1 MTKFA
6 TVNHD
11 FHHDWT
17 KAFGVHRTEQES
29 LTKLRGCGVTETRQ
43 CCILWALHRHV
54 KVIGCTLGTAAPD

>member
-29 LTKLRGCGVTETRQ
+29 LTKLRDCGVTESR
-43 CCILWALHRHV
+43 LGAASSGL
-54 KVIGCTLGTAAPD
+54 CTGM